1 MHLPRLQSLR
11 SKNGTHTLGD
21 RADISLRRQRTWK
34 LTSARTAHNSATSP
48 SATPPPPPLSFK
60 STKLF
65 GPRWK
70 CALAGTHS
78 PITYPSIHP
87 LHCSQPWR
95 LQPSVLISGLFPF
108 SEEPADE
115 GERERE
121 RGKGGQNRDEKA
133 ARGKAYP
140 LLLPA
145 ITHDLE
151 TCLSPFSSWGDF
163 FRKKKME
170 REK

>member
-34 LTSARTAHNSATSP
+34 LTSARAAHNSATS
-48 SATPPPPPLSFK
+48 PPPPPLSFK

-121 RGKGGQNRDEKA
+121 K
-133 ARGKAYP
+133 
-140 LLLPA
+140 
-145 ITHDLE
+145 
-151 TCLSPFSSWGDF
+151 
-163 FRKKKME
+163 E
-170 REK
+170 REREEKGDKIGTRKPREGRPIHSCSPL